1 MPKSGAEKIGDDKM
15 RAPRAHPQT
24 VVFTFGARKKQELPF
39 VVGVLSDLAGKT
51 KKTQPKVAEREFLE
65 INAEQPLETRMAAMR
80 PRVAFPVPNRLNDE
94 GGNITVDLEF
104 ESMDDFKPDR
114 VAAKVEPLRQLLEQR
129 NRLKDLLNYLDGND
143 DAEQLLADLV
153 QKVDALSKAKPG
165 ETPKP

>member
-1 MPKSGAEKIGDDKM
+1 MPKAGAVKIGADKM

-39 VVGVLSDLAGKT
+39 VVGVLSDLAGKSR
-51 KKTQPKVAEREFLE
+51 KPQPKASEREFLE
-65 INAEQPLETRMAAMR
+65 INAEQPLEGRMAAMR

-94 GGNITVDLEF
+94 GGNLTVDIEF

-114 VAAKVEPLRQLLEQR
+114 VATKVEPLKQLIEQR

-143 DAEQLLADLV
+143 DAEQVLAELV
-153 QKVDALSKAKPG
+153 QKVDALTKAKS
-165 ETPKP
+165 